1 MAGLLGALVL
11 AAGLHLP
18 TDAEC
23 RQPLDMLYDGRLEEA
38 LLASAARLAAHP
50 DDPLVAYVDALG
62 FVWKV
67 EQRPELTTFDAELE
81 RRVARALAAADARLR
96 ADPEDGRAL
105 RARAGAWGVSS
116 RYHLFRL
123 HKSEAGRDAARM
135 RADLLLVRRHDPDN
149 ADALFGLGL
158 YDYYADVLPRL
169 TKLLRI
175 FTRIPGGDRERGLA
189 ALEKAQPAAVLHRTE
204 IQVQLYEIYAWYEK
218 RPDRALFEI
227 RELARRHPGWPLWS
241 LKLAEHLRDRMGL
254 YAESAQVAR
263 RVMEAEERRGG
274 GDPGAAAVLARVSL
288 GESLLLDLRLDEAR
302 RVLLPAREGGRA
314 GAAAGQRARLL
325 LGRALELEGDRDAAR
340 GHYEL
345 AGEGPDR
352 TLRKEAQAAL
362 ARALPADEVRGRH
375 LIAEARRAREQGR
388 LAEAADTYRLALQA
402 WPRSQ
407 EAALRVAEDDL
418 EHGRGAAAR
427 DPLDDLVRERDPAPP
442 WVRPWSWLLHAEMLD
457 LAGERE
463 AALDGYRKVLSEP
476 HGQEELKER
485 AAEGLRRPF
494 APADPADPGVSL
506 LR

>member
-1 MAGLLGALVL
+1 
-11 AAGLHLP
+11 
-18 TDAEC
+18 
-23 RQPLDMLYDGRLEEA
+23 
-38 LLASAARLAAHP
+38 
-50 DDPLVAYVDALG
+50 
-62 FVWKV
+62 
-67 EQRPELTTFDAELE
+67 
-81 RRVARALAAADARLR
+81 
-96 ADPEDGRAL
+96 
-105 RARAGAWGVSS
+105 
-116 RYHLFRL
+116 
-123 HKSEAGRDAARM
+123 
-135 RADLLLVRRHDPDN
+135 
-149 ADALFGLGL
+149 
-158 YDYYADVLPRL
+158 
-169 TKLLRI
+169 
-175 FTRIPGGDRERGLA
+175 
-189 ALEKAQPAAVLHRTE
+189 
-204 IQVQLYEIYAWYEK
+204 
-218 RPDRALFEI
+218 
-227 RELARRHPGWPLWS
+227 
-241 LKLAEHLRDRMGL
+241 
-254 YAESAQVAR
+254 
-263 RVMEAEERRGG
+263 
-274 GDPGAAAVLARVSL
+274 
-288 GESLLLDLRLDEAR
+288 
-302 RVLLPAREGGRA
+302 VLLPAREGGRA